1 MTTTT
6 APSGTTP
13 AGPTASGDPQDGTK
27 GGTTDGGAGG
37 TTGDTTAGGAAPV
50 RPDPSPAPDAADFR
64 AAMGRFPTGVTLLT
78 QGYGDRTSVITLNS
92 LVSVSLDPLLLLV
105 SVKSAGRIR
114 PRVGAAGSFAVNVL
128 GRGQRDLAVEFC
140 RPDRS
145 EGQAAVRRMA
155 AVPGVTG
162 NAVMPSAEAYVECV
176 LEHEHRAGDHTL
188 LIGRAVAVVI
198 RDRSPDPLLFHRG
211 GFTGLPTTEQ
221 RSAA

>member
-6 APSGTTP
+6 APSDTTP
-13 AGPTASGDPQDGTK
+13 AGLTASGGTK
-27 GGTTDGGAGG
+27 GATTGG
-37 TTGDTTAGGAAPV
+37 TTGSTTAGGAAPV
-50 RPDPSPAPDAADFR
+50 RPDPSPAPAPDAADFR